1 MKKILIVFFNFIFLN
16 CLNNKL
22 NEENLNITIT
32 VQRCTGMKII
42 GKIGTVVMSTLYS
55 GPEIFDDIDIE
66 EKTKFETI
74 VEDIYNNNNTYKIY
88 CRLRN
93 SKWKTLLCSAEE
105 TIPSGEY
112 YVRFNNTKFN
122 YNGYEVIVNG
132 NGNYYFE
139 KLDKYLID
147 IYADEQTINVEE
159 DKNFYEIKFKIHS
172 YNQERLLFLKALG
185 VYNFE
190 KCNENENELI
200 CTISKERLGE
210 IMEKNNERFF
220 YRFINDDDVR
230 GLPVFSYLYVNYKY
244 PKKEDIYVKITK
256 LLSKC
261 SHMDTTIAYETNIT
275 NISRIT
281 PAFESFELSFNNLG
295 KRSCSFR
302 KTDGIPLLII
312 CQMGFGNNKFNNSLS
327 EIKEE
332 IILDNINIKYNFR
345 IQPVKNTEKFY
356 ICTSSGSLTLW
367 SYPDILDFTKQDSI
381 IIEYWTERPKN
392 LDGIKLNKDAPDL
405 ECENIDSFKRC
416 IVHKSHFKGK
426 ENGYYYTMYRNCLN
440 STSIFY
446 ELSPTKV
453 ILTKVD

>member
-22 NEENLNITIT
+22 NEESLNITIT
-32 VQRCTGMKII
+32 VQRCIGMIVI
-42 GKIGTVVMSTLYS
+42 GKIGTVKMSTLYS

-74 VEDIYNNNNTYKIY
+74 VEDIYNHNNTYKIY

-105 TIPSGEY
+105 TIPFGEY

-147 IYADEQTINVEE
+147 LYVDEQTINVEE
-159 DKNFYEIKFKIHS
+159 DKNVYEIKFKIHS
-172 YNQERLLFLKALG
+172 YNQERLFLMKELG
-185 VYNFE
+185 IFYL
-190 KCNENENELI
+190 ENCYENKNELI
-200 CTISKERLGE
+200 CPISKERLEE
-210 IMEKNNERFF
+210 IMEKNNQEFS
-220 YRFINDDDVR
+220 YRYNNGEISGELQVH
-230 GLPVFSYLYVNYKY
+230 SYLYINYKY

-256 LLSKC
+256 LFDKC
-261 SHMDTTIAYETNIT
+261 AQSEATIAYATNIT
-275 NISRIT
+275 NISKIT
-281 PAFESFELSFNNLG
+281 PSLQSFRLSFNELG
-295 KRSCSFR
+295 EKWCSFR
-302 KTDGIPLLII
+302 KYDGTPLLIV
-312 CQMGFGNNKFNNSLS
+312 CMMNFGNNKFNNSLS

-356 ICTSSGSLTLW
+356 VCTSSGSLTFW
-367 SYPDILDFTKQDSI
+367 SYPDVLDFTKQDSI
-381 IIEYWTERPKN
+381 TIEYWTERPKN
-392 LDGIKLNKDAPDL
+392 LDGIKLNKDSPDL

-446 ELSPTKV
+446 ELPPIKV

>member
-1 MKKILIVFFNFIFLN
+1 MN
-16 CLNNKL
+16 CLNNQL
-22 NEENLNITIT
+22 NKRNLNITIKTSFNTET
-32 VQRCTGMKII
+32 V
-42 GKIGTVVMSTLYS
+42 GKIGTLTISAYFS
-55 GPEIFDDIDIE
+55 GLEIFDDKDIA
-66 EKTKFETI
+66 EKTKFESM
-74 VEDIYNNNNTYKIY
+74 VVDKNNDNNKFKVY
-88 CRLRN
+88 CWLRLRN
-93 SKWKTLLCSAEE
+93 YYTNDIFCSVDES
-105 TIPSGEY
+105 IPSGDY
-112 YVRFNNTKFN
+112 YLRINDTKFI
-122 YNGYEVIVNG
+122 YNEYEVIING
-132 NGNYYFE
+132 KDICCF
-139 KLDKYLID
+139 KKIDKYLMD
-147 IYADEQTINVEE
+147 VYADDQTIDVEE

-261 SHMDTTIAYETNIT
+261 AQSGATIAYATNIT
-275 NISRIT
+275 NISKIT
-281 PAFESFELSFNNLG
+281 PSLDSFKLNFDNFGEIW
-295 KRSCSFR
+295 CSFR
-302 KTDGIPLLII
+302 KTDGSPLLVV
-312 CQMGFGNNKFNNSLS
+312 CHMDFGNNKFNNSLS

-356 ICTSSGSLTLW
+356 GCTLLASLNLY
-367 SYPDILDFTKQDSI
+367 SYPEVLDFTLQDEI
-381 IIEYWTERPKN
+381 TIEYWAQAPTYIK
-392 LDGIKLNKDAPDL
+392 GIKLNKDAPDL
-405 ECENIDSFKRC
+405 ECEDINKKLKRC

-426 ENGYYYTMYRNCLN
+426 ENGYYFTMYRNCLN
-440 STSIFY
+440 SMSIFY
-446 ELSPTKV
+446 ELPPTKV
-453 ILTKVD
+453 ILTKD